1 MNKVVIISEKKILS
15 LFDSKEK
22 KTIWKKELDKNVLG
36 TYRVGK
42 YLFLYTMSKWGMGY
56 IYSSLLLSLIHI

>member
-22 KTIWKKELDKNVLG
+22 KNNLEKRT
-36 TYRVGK
+36 R
-42 YLFLYTMSKWGMGY
+42 
-56 IYSSLLLSLIHI
+56 

>member
-22 KTIWKKELDKNVLG
+22 KTIWKKNSFGRL
-36 TYRVGK
+36 
-42 YLFLYTMSKWGMGY
+42 
-56 IYSSLLLSLIHI
+56 